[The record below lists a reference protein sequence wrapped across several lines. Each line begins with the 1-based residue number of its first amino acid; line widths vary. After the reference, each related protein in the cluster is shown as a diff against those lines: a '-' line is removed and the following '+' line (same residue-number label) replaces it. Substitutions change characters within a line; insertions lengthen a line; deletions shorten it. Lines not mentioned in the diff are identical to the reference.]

1 MAGVLERSQLAQH
14 DGMAQ
19 MNIRRRGIDP
29 ELDPQWTAFPARLR
43 ELDREHSIGQAVDGI
58 GSQPIGLANILLGWL
73 LTGFGHPG
81 QC

>member
-29 ELDPQWTAFPARLR
+29 ELDPQWTAFPTRLGQ
-43 ELDREHSIGQAVDGI
+43 LDRERSVGQAIDGI
-58 GSQPIGLANILLGWL
+58 RAQPTGLANVPLVR
-73 LTGFGHPG
+73 F
-81 QC
+81 